1 MSLGGSNVIGLFGGT
16 FDPPHFGHIALA
28 NAASAALKLDELQI
42 IPTGNPNF
50 KRDATHSSAL
60 DRLEM
65 CRLMLPFVT
74 ACPAYVNDTE
84 IARGGITF
92 TIDTVHEILNDA
104 PSGLRLVFILGQDAF
119 ESLPRWKS
127 ADKLVS
133 LVEFAVVP
141 RAGGVV
147 RMPSLPGLKAHVIDA
162 DPPAISS
169 TKVRALIASS
179 EDVSNYLPEA
189 VYDYI
194 KDHNLYTN

>member
-28 NAASAALKLDELQI
+28 NATAAALKLDELQI

-50 KRDATHSSAL
+50 KRDATHASAQ

-65 CRLMLPFVT
+65 CKLAAPYIT
-74 ACPAYVNDTE
+74 ACVAHVSDIE
-84 IARGGITF
+84 IVRGGVTF
-92 TIDTVHEILNDA
+92 TIDTVRQILKDA
-104 PSGLRLVFILGQDAF
+104 PYDTRLIFILGQDAF
-119 ESLPRWKS
+119 ETLPKWRA
-127 ADKLVS
+127 ADELVS

-141 RAGGVV
+141 RSGGVV
-147 RMPSLPGLKAHVIDA
+147 CMPSLPGLKAHVIDA

-194 KDHNLYTN
+194 KDHNLYIN